1 MTTQELSQPTATT
14 GALLATAAIICTV
27 YQAFALILLHV
38 LRADL
43 APVSNFISNYAVG
56 PFGWIMTTWFIAG
69 ACNVVLLSMGLARSG
84 LKSLTARIAMFLM
97 VVEAF
102 GLLVS
107 AAFPV
112 DPPGAPSTRTGDIH
126 DYSFL
131 VNVINFVLI
140 PVLLAFSFGSHPG
153 WRSFRPMAW
162 VLAGLIAVAFVIQ
175 FATLHKGMPYG
186 IANRFFVAVLFAWNL
201 ATATRLR
208 AVLLG
213 RR

>member
-1 MTTQELSQPTATT
+1 MTTQELSRPTATT
-14 GALLATAAIICTV
+14 GALLATAAIICMV
-27 YQAFALILLHV
+27 YQAVALILLHV

-43 APVSNFISNYAVG
+43 APASNFISNYAVG

-69 ACNVVLLSMGLARSG
+69 ACSVVLLSMGLARSG
-84 LKSLTARIAMFLM
+84 LKSVTARIAMFLM
-97 VVEAF
+97 VIEAL

-112 DPPGAPSTRTGDIH
+112 DAPGAPSTRTGDIH

-131 VNVINFVLI
+131 VNVISFVLI

-162 VLAGLIAVAFVIQ
+162 VLAALIAVAFVIQ

-186 IANRFFVAVLFAWNL
+186 IANRFFVAVLFVWNL

>member
-1 MTTQELSQPTATT
+1 MTTQELTKPIATT
-14 GALLATAAIICTV
+14 GALFATGAIICTA
-27 YQAFALILLHV
+27 YQALALILLHV

-56 PFGWIMTTWFIAG
+56 PFGWVMTTWFVAG
-69 ACNVVLLSMGLARSG
+69 ACNIVLLSMGLASSG
-84 LKSLTARIAMFLM
+84 LKSVTARIAMFLM
-97 VVEAF
+97 VVEAL

-140 PVLLAFSFGSHPG
+140 PVLLPFSFGSHPG
-153 WRSFRPMAW
+153 WRTFRPTAW
-162 VLAGLIAVAFVIQ
+162 ALAGLIAIAFAIQ

-186 IANRFFVAVLFAWNL
+186 IANRFFVAVIFAWNL
-201 ATATRLR
+201 ATAVRLR
-208 AVLLG
+208 TVLLS
-213 RR
+213 RC